1 MDFAGESIIN
11 KTIKNYHEKK
21 CTVFVAVLDVHKR
34 FLDVGVGRSRAD
46 RLVLIWETM
55 IPNIGVFRLW

>member
-34 FLDVGVGRSRAD
+34 FLDVGVGR
-46 RLVLIWETM
+46 LIWETM